1 MNDSRRNR
9 LEQASKLINEAI
21 AIIKEIGDEEQD
33 LLANLPQN
41 LKDGERGDN
50 IEATI
55 DSINDIVSHL
65 EEALDGTT
73 DALF

>member
-1 MNDSRRNR
+1 MNDSRKNR
-9 LEQASKLINEAI
+9 LEEASRLISQAIG
-21 AIIKEIGDEEQD
+21 IIKEIGDEEQD

-41 LKDGERGDN
+41 LKDGERGDAL
-50 IEATI
+50 EATI
-55 DSINDIVSHL
+55 HSINDIVSHL

>member
-1 MNDSRRNR
+1 MKDSRRNR
-9 LEQASKLINEAI
+9 LEAASKLISQAI

-33 LLANLPQN
+33 LLANLPQG
-41 LKDGERGDN
+41 LKDGERGDA

-55 DSINDIVSHL
+55 EALNDTVSHL